1 MNTYLLGII
10 IGPFNGCL
18 HDPLVAQECVM
29 AVTKFRC
36 EWRLSGFV
44 INSLAIKI
52 MIFILCRIPVVVIRD
67 RR

>member
-1 MNTYLLGII
+1 MDACMISMWLGS
-10 IGPFNGCL
+10 
-18 HDPLVAQECVM
+18 VM

-36 EWRLSGFV
+36 EWRLSGFA